1 MPSLVKPELTL
12 GYGNS
17 SAVDALSFNHNG
29 WALPTVL
36 KNMSEITSNKWYYLS
51 PIARTTIE
59 QMEKFGF
66 TYWGIED
73 DWNKDS
79 PNINGWVLEP
89 RDFCLVTD
97 IPKLL
102 AIWIET
108 GDSFGIELY
117 HFLDAT
123 AASNLHLSPPTP
135 AFEDWE
141 DELASDIE
149 AALSIAIELVKS
161 WTHQHLI
168 SPGQLELFPT

>member
-1 MPSLVKPELTL
+1 
-12 GYGNS
+12 
-17 SAVDALSFNHNG
+17 
-29 WALPTVL
+29 
-36 KNMSEITSNKWYYLS
+36 MSEITSNKWYYLS
-51 PIARTTIE
+51 PIARTTIA

-79 PNINGWVLEP
+79 PSINGWVLEP

-102 AIWIET
+102 AIWSQT

-117 HFLDAT
+117 QFLDAVED
-123 AASNLHLSPPTP
+123 SDLYLNCPTP
-135 AFEDWE
+135 VFDDWE
-141 DELASDIE
+141 DELASDVE

-168 SPGQLELFPT
+168 SPGQLSLFPI